1 MKIRSER
8 DDLADALG
16 RAFRAIGTRSA
27 IPVLQGLL
35 CETNGNKLQITGT
48 DLEVTV
54 QTGIEVEIADAG
66 RAVIPGR
73 LLTDAVRRMP
83 PGHVVVDASENEVVI
98 SGRGP
103 EFRLRPLE
111 ASDFPAIST
120 EEGTGVVVDGEVLA
134 DAIGQVVIAASTDA
148 ARPILTAVLF
158 ETSDNGLRLVSTDA
172 YRLAV
177 RDLVGV
183 GLEGSGLVP
192 ARGLREL
199 ARTVGA
205 AEVTTA
211 VLDREVVFSSE
222 RGSLRLRLID
232 GNFPNYASLLPDS
245 FPAEVLVN
253 REEMLDTLNRVFLV
267 AEDHIPVRFEVSDSG
282 VDVTVSRQDVGGETE
297 HLEGKF
303 KGEEPISVAFNPR
316 YLADGVNAITSEQI
330 RIKLVDGVKPAV
342 VDDPEDPN
350 YLYLLMPVRV

>member
-1 MKIRSER
+1 MRIRAER

-16 RAFRAIGTRSA
+16 RAFRAVGSRSA

-35 CETNGNKLQITGT
+35 CETNGNKLHVTGT
-48 DLEVTV
+48 DLEITV
-54 QTGIEVEIADAG
+54 QTSIEVEVMDGG

-83 PGHVVVDASENEVVI
+83 AGNITIDAGGNEVII

-103 EFRLRPLE
+103 EFRLRALE
-111 ASDFPAIST
+111 TSDFPSISSD
-120 EEGTGVVVDGEVLA
+120 EGDGVAVDGVQLA
-134 DAIGQVVIAASTDA
+134 DSIAQVVIAASNDA

-158 ETSDNGLRLVSTDA
+158 ETSDEGLRLVSTDA

-177 RDLVGV
+177 RDLFGI

-199 ARTVGA
+199 ARTIGA
-205 AEVTTA
+205 AQVTTA

-222 RGSLRLRLID
+222 RGILRLRLIE
-232 GNFPNYASLLPDS
+232 GKFPSYASLLPDS
-245 FPAEVLVN
+245 FPAQVILDREEVL
-253 REEMLDTLNRVFLV
+253 DALNRVFLV
-267 AEDHIPVRFEVSDSG
+267 AEDHIPVRLEVSENG

-297 HLEGKF
+297 HLDGDYT
-303 KGEEPISVAFNPR
+303 GEEPITVAFNPR
-316 YLADGVNAITSEQI
+316 YLADGVGAIPTDKI
-330 RIKLVDGVKPAV
+330 RLRLVDGVKPAV
-342 VDDPEDPN
+342 IDDPEDDS